1 MRPRKPYHHGHLE
14 ETLLKTAIQ
23 LIGEVGPAGFT
34 LREVARRAG
43 VSHNAP
49 YRHFADR
56 DELLA
61 AVAAQGF
68 RELTRAMRAAAHEQA
83 KPLDQL
89 KAAGFAYIEVAL
101 RRPEHF
107 AVMFDAPVAKRTSS
121 DQADAAKEAFD
132 TLVGIVKACQDKG
145 QLPSG
150 DTLQFALLAW
160 TMSTELP
167 SWQQPNVSRST
178 PGLRFSSS
186 PTSSLTNH
194 CRLIRRPSRSK
205 ARTRNRDLGQ
215 SETLF
220 KVRLRRYSRS
230 TRSRSRSSTVFLL
243 AWIECNGTSSRCE
256 NRRKPG
262 SEAN

>member
-1 MRPRKPYHHGHLE
+1 MLRMSTSFANCSLLAKGMLLMSTLSCMLLARMRPRKPYHHGHLE

-61 AVAAQGF
+61 AVATQGF
-68 RELTRAMRAAAHEQA
+68 RELNHAMRDAAERQA
-83 KPLDQL
+83 KPLDKL
-89 KAAGFAYIEVAL
+89 KAAGLAYIEFGL

-107 AVMFDAPVAKRTSS
+107 AVMFDAPVAKHTSS
-121 DQADAAKEAFD
+121 DQAEAAEKAFG
-132 TLVGIVKACQDKG
+132 TLFGFVKACQDNR

-160 TMSTELP
+160 TMVHGIAKLATAKRLP
-167 SWQQPNVSRST
+167 FDSRA
-178 PGLRFSSS
+178 GILKFANFVIEE
-186 PTSSLTNH
+186 SLPIGT
-194 CRLIRRPSRSK
+194 
-205 ARTRNRDLGQ
+205 
-215 SETLF
+215 ETLT
-220 KVRLRRYSRS
+220 K
-230 TRSRSRSSTVFLL
+230 
-243 AWIECNGTSSRCE
+243 
-256 NRRKPG
+256 RRKD
-262 SEAN
+262 AK